1 MADENILTRL
11 GKLFQNQ
18 IVLRKTP
25 GGQIRVK
32 DVDFTQTALTSNFI
46 DRYNKIH
53 SGGYGQTT
61 YANKQNAQAFD
72 IARKELFRDYEL
84 MDADPIISSAL
95 DVYCDESTVDN
106 VENRILKIKTDNPKI
121 TKILHNLFYDIMNI
135 EFNLWSYIRNMTKYG
150 DFYLHLEILDKYG
163 IVNVKPL
170 SSYEVSR
177 LEGHDSENP
186 KLVQFQIEEYNEL
199 SRSSKPGKLYEN
211 YEVAHFRNLADTN
224 YLPYGKS
231 MLEGARRV
239 FKQLTLMEDAMLIH
253 RMMRAPEKRIFKVD
267 IGNIPPNEVDNFMQQ
282 IINKMKKTP
291 VIDQNTGEYNLKY
304 NMESVTE
311 DYYLPVRGSDSGTS
325 IDTLPALGNDG
336 AIEDVEYLRNKMM
349 AALKIPKAFLGY
361 DENIGSKATLAAEDV
376 RFART
381 IERLQKIICAELEK
395 IAIVHLYTQGFE
407 DAELINFELEL
418 TNPSMIHQQEKL
430 ELLTQQTEIANSLL
444 ENKLL
449 SREWIYENIFD
460 LNDGDKK
467 KIFDGIIE
475 DRKQAFRFEQIEQEG
490 NDPGES
496 DESFGTPH
504 DLAVL
509 SMQGEQGRGQG
520 VEGNPMARKGD
531 WGGDRRSG
539 TEEKE
544 YGNEYDSDD
553 IKDATKYEKEKYGKR
568 EFKGKSPLATSKG
581 GTIVAR
587 EGLLNSLKDKF
598 GKKLDNQSI
607 LNEEIIL
614 DEDE

>member
-1 MADENILTRL
+1 MAQDENILTRL
-11 GKLFQNQ
+11 GKLFQNS

-25 GGQIRVK
+25 QGQIKVK

-53 SGGYGQTT
+53 SSGYGIQS
-61 YANKQNAQAFD
+61 YSAKQNAQAYD

-95 DVYCDESTVDN
+95 DIYCDESTVDN
-106 VENRILKIKTDNPKI
+106 IENRILKIKTDNPKVA
-121 TKILHNLFYDIMNI
+121 TILHNLFYDIMNI

-170 SSYEVSR
+170 SVYEVRR
-177 LEGHDSENP
+177 LEDHDPENP
-186 KLVQFQIEEYNEL
+186 KLVQFEL
-199 SRSSKPGKLYEN
+199 EQFSETRRSSKPDELYEN
-211 YEVAHFRNLADTN
+211 YEIAHFRNLADTN

-253 RMMRAPEKRIFKVD
+253 RMMRAPEKRVFKVD
-267 IGNIPPNEVDNFMQQ
+267 IGNIPPSEVDNFMQQ
-282 IINKMKKTP
+282 IINKMKKVP
-291 VIDQNTGEYNLKY
+291 VIDQKTGDYNLKY
-304 NMESVTE
+304 NMESITE
-311 DYYLPVRGSDSGTS
+311 DYYLPVRGGDSGTA
-325 IDTLPALGNDG
+325 IDTLPGLTNEG
-336 AIEDVEYLRNKMM
+336 AIDDVEYLRNKMM

-361 DENIGSKATLAAEDV
+361 DENVGSKATLAAEDV

-395 IAIVHLYTQGFE
+395 IAIVHLYTQGFD

-430 ELLTQQTEIANSLL
+430 ELLTQQTDIANSLM
-444 ENKLL
+444 ENKLI
-449 SREWIYENIFD
+449 SREWIYDNIFE

-467 KIFDGIIE
+467 KIFEGIVE
-475 DRKQAFRFEQIEQEG
+475 DRKQVFRFEQIETEG
-490 NDPGES
+490 NDPVES
-496 DESFGTPH
+496 GDTAGDEGAEEDF
-504 DLAVL
+504 
-509 SMQGEQGRGQG
+509 E
-520 VEGNPMARKGD
+520 MARRGE

-544 YGNEYDSDD
+544 YGNEYDADD
-553 IKDATKYEKEKYGKR
+553 LKDATKYEKERYGKR

-587 EGLLNSLKDKF
+587 EGLLKSLKNKF
-598 GKKLDNQSI
+598 GKNLNNQSI
-607 LNEEIIL
+607 LNEKIIL